1 MKKSKITLITLLLA
15 TLAVGCSKDETTV
28 VPTNVPG
35 NEQVKAP
42 LRLFANAIANSGS
55 KVSFDVTGDGEHPF
69 AANWV
74 DDEWVMLNGTNY
86 KVAWSNDNGGYYGL
100 KDNNGNFIS
109 PVPEGMHA
117 LYPGQSFG
125 DNEVEISSNG
135 KEIIL
140 HRLGIHFVG
149 ATSDTQS
156 TAFPMVA
163 NAAADTQ
170 YLYFDHLSCGVQLRL
185 KNNGSAV
192 NIASLTIVAQST
204 TDVENLGINDT
215 IARWAVEGPWLP
227 MGPVGTNGDDVD
239 VKFSS
244 VMNFDFSDDN
254 GHSYKTINNGQ
265 TLKFCVPITIS
276 SVRYLKVTGYDENGN
291 VLFYKKK
298 DFVIPVDVERN
309 RMYTFPIIEF

>member
-1 MKKSKITLITLLLA
+1 M
-15 TLAVGCSKDETTV
+15 LAVGCSKDETTV

-55 KVSFDVTGDGEHPF
+55 KVSFDVTGNGVHPF
-69 AANWV
+69 EANWV
-74 DDEWVMLNGTNY
+74 DDELVWLNGNVY
-86 KVAWSNDNGGYYGL
+86 KVAWYSDDQCAYYGL
-100 KDNNGNFIS
+100 KNNDDEFIE
-109 PVPEGMHA
+109 PFHVGMHA
-117 LYPGQSFG
+117 LYPGHSFG
-125 DNEVEISSNG
+125 NNDVEISENG

-163 NAAADTQ
+163 NAVADTQ
-170 YLYFDHLSCGVQLRL
+170 SLYFNHLSCGVQLRL
-185 KNNGSAV
+185 KNNGTPV

-204 TDVENLGINDT
+204 TDVNNLGIGDT
-215 IARWAVEGPWLP
+215 IARWAVEGPWVP
-227 MGPVGTNGDDVD
+227 MGPVGTNDDEID

-298 DFVIPVDVERN
+298 DFGDLVNVYRN
-309 RMYTFPIIEF
+309 QMYTFPIIEF